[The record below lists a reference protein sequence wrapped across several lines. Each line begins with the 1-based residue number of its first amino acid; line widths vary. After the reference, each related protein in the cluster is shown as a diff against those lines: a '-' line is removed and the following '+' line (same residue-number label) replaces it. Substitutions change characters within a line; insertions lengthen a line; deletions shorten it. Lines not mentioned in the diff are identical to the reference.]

1 MEEKKKRW
9 PKEKGKWEEDR
20 RRDKT
25 KRMGNKEEDKKRD
38 EQELGARERKTKR
51 EHPRKHDVE
60 MTGLYENE
68 ELGKGSPYA
77 EDM

>member
-1 MEEKKKRW
+1 
-9 PKEKGKWEEDR
+9 
-20 RRDKT
+20 
-25 KRMGNKEEDKKRD
+25 MGNKEEDKKRD